1 MAGMQREL
9 AAISLVLAL
18 VASGEEA
25 VQGLCLWYPKP
36 ATKWEEALPVG
47 NGRLGAMVFGGVEQ
61 ERIQFNEHTVWT
73 GRPRSYANDGAA
85 EHLGAI
91 RGLLQEMRQLER
103 QGKGGEARAKQKAA
117 EDLAL
122 REFMSEPLHQKAYQ
136 PCGDLWLE
144 FDGHAGADGY
154 RRQLDLDR
162 AVASTV
168 YQVGG
173 TTFRREVFAS
183 HPAGVLVV
191 RVAAGPGGARGID
204 CRVRLDSPHR
214 GHRVAADGSDRLTL
228 DGQVEEGGIAFRAAV
243 EAAVDGG
250 RVEADGAALR
260 VSGARVLTLRLA
272 AATNFKSWRELGADP
287 AARCGE
293 VLAGT
298 RGASGTQL
306 LEDHLRDHRALF
318 RRVSLDVGRSA
329 AAELP
334 TDERIARFR
343 DGGDPQLAA
352 LAFQYGRY
360 LLIASSREGGQPANL
375 QGIWNQDLRPAWDSK
390 YTCNINTEMNYWPA
404 LVGNLA
410 ECQAPLADALA
421 ELAESGR
428 ETARK
433 HYAAPGWVLHHNF
446 DLWRGT
452 APINASDH
460 GIWQTGGAWLAL
472 HLWEQFLFTRD
483 RQFLDQRAWPVLR
496 GAAEFF
502 LATLFEDPLTGH
514 LVVGPSNSPEQGG
527 LVMGPT
533 MDHQIVRSLLRAC
546 AGAADVLGRDPDFAA
561 RCRATAMRVAPNL
574 IGRHGQLQEW
584 LEDKDDPRNQ
594 HRHVSHLWGV
604 YPGADVTW
612 LQPELFDAARQSLR
626 FRGDE
631 ATGWSMGWKINLWAR
646 FLDGDH
652 AWKIVGNLLRPV
664 GGGGGGMYP
673 NLFDAHPPFQ
683 IDGNFG
689 FSSGVAEMLVQSHLG
704 DPVKGPVL
712 VHLLPALPSA
722 WPAGTVSGLR
732 ARGGFT
738 VDVAWRDGALAAARI
753 TSDHGLPLRVKL
765 GAAEADVPL
774 RKGETATL
782 DGALKVRGGG
792 TSE

>member
-1 MAGMQREL
+1 MQREL
-9 AAISLVLAL
+9 AAISAVLVLA
-18 VASGEEA
+18 ASGEEA
-25 VQGLCLWYPKP
+25 AQGLCLWYPKP

-85 EHLGAI
+85 AHLGAI

-103 QGKGGEARAKQKAA
+103 QGKGAEARAKQKAA

-168 YQVGG
+168 YQAGG

-214 GHRVAADGSDRLTL
+214 GHRVAADGNDRLTL
-228 DGQVEEGGIAFRAAV
+228 DGQVEEGGIVFRAAV
-243 EAAVDGG
+243 EAAVEGG

-287 AARCGE
+287 AARCAE
-293 VLAGT
+293 ALAGS
-298 RGASGTQL
+298 RGAGGTQL
-306 LEDHLRDHRALF
+306 LDDHLRDHRGLF

-334 TDERIARFR
+334 TDERIVRFR

-421 ELAESGR
+421 ELVDSGR

-483 RQFLDQRAWPVLR
+483 RQFLDLQAWPVIK

-514 LVVGPSNSPEQGG
+514 LIVGPSNSPEQGG
-527 LVMGPT
+527 LVMGPA

-546 AGAADVLGRDPDFAA
+546 AAAAEVLGREQEFAA
-561 RCRATAMRVAPNL
+561 RCRATAGRVAPNL
-574 IGRHGQLQEW
+574 VGRHGQLQEW
-584 LEDKDDPRNQ
+584 LEDKDDPRNR

-722 WPAGTVSGLR
+722 WPAGKVTGLR

-753 TSDHGLPLRVKL
+753 TSDHGVPLRVKL
-765 GAAEADVPL
+765 GTEEIEVPL
-774 RKGETATL
+774 KAGAAVVLDEAAWRK
-782 DGALKVRGGG
+782 R
-792 TSE
+792 